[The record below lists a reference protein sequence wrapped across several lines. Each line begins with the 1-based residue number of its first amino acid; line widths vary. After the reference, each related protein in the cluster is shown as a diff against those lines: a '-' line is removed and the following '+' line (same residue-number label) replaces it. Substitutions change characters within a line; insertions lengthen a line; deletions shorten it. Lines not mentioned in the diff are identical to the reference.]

1 MNWKWFRRFQAA
13 LFAAVILSGTAIES
27 RSQEA
32 LSPKGP
38 VILTIAGEISKSN
51 RGQAREKRDAF
62 LSYHEIKFD
71 RAFQL
76 DQAMLDQL
84 KQGTVRVNAPQTEGP
99 VTLKGALLSE
109 VLGLVGAKQGIS
121 LRTVAL
127 DGFSTEVS
135 PEKIAAHDW
144 ILASTQDGKPLNI
157 GGQGPLWMV
166 YKPSKIDVPEKE
178 EQEWPWALFF
188 IEVTK

>member
-1 MNWKWFRRFQAA
+1 MNWKWFCRIQAA
-13 LFAAVILSGTAIES
+13 LLAAVILWGTVLES
-27 RSQEA
+27 HSQNSP
-32 LSPKGP
+32 SPKGP
-38 VILTIAGEISKSN
+38 VILTIAGDISKSN
-51 RGQAREKRDAF
+51 RGEATEKRDAF
-62 LSYHEIKFD
+62 FNYHEIKFD

-84 KQGTVRVNAPQTEGP
+84 KQGTVKVNAPQTDGP

-109 VLGLVGAKQGIS
+109 VLKLVGAKQGMS

-135 PEKIAAHDW
+135 PEKVAAHDW

-166 YKPSKIDVPEKE
+166 YTPSKIDVPEKE